1 MPDFDNVDL
10 AIIAIAIICIYAMY
24 KGGMENIIENCILVI
39 ASLATGKAINK
50 RK

>member
-10 AIIAIAIICIYAMY
+10 AIIAIAIICLFAMY
-24 KGGMENIIENCILVI
+24 KGMENTVENCILVI